1 MTESKK
7 QYYNQLAQEK
17 LALLQDELLFFESM
31 QVDATVKADA
41 RLHVEMIE
49 IQQSNIIRIV
59 QDIEG
64 LQSFIHWLHP

>member
-7 QYYNQLAQEK
+7 QYYNQLAQEM

-64 LQSFIHWLHP
+64 LQSFIHGLHP

>member
-64 LQSFIHWLHP
+64 LQSFIHGLHP

>member
-7 QYYNQLAQEK
+7 EYYNQLAQEK